1 MIVVEDST
9 LNRQVVG
16 SIIQRGCGQVFWKSQ
31 RANFCR
37 VGNLWGLFRISNA
50 VSSDLSFLRDFVPPN
65 LALGSKRAIGTV
77 SAEAVEC
84 EEPEIE

>member
-1 MIVVEDST
+1 MRGISETDHSELEELRFVV
-9 LNRQVVG
+9 
-16 SIIQRGCGQVFWKSQ
+16 
-31 RANFCR
+31 A
-37 VGNLWGLFRISNA
+37 ISNA

-65 LALGSKRAIGTV
+65 LALGSKRAIETV